1 MILITFRKQHYR
13 LFTAFVL
20 GVVMLAGN
28 SLFAQDC
35 PNNDHGVASWQ
46 AKRAIEDYTNRF
58 IIAQKEFARKK
69 LPNNEF
75 SVRVKIE
82 QLTSVYNKD
91 AGCIWI
97 AQFSG
102 AILPTVYDKDKE
114 QGYAHG
120 ILKIYAD
127 KNKDVQVVVNEGEG
141 LWKMSQ
147 KTSIL
152 YEDLPKEPGKWKELG
167 GPGEPPEPPGE
178 IANGEGTPTT
188 PTPPTPPKRNVISD
202 PEVVALGKRVAAAK
216 GEEKQKLTLEYYE
229 LIRRKTEAP

>member
-1 MILITFRKQHYR
+1 MTLIACRKRHYR
-13 LFTAFVL
+13 FFTTFVL

-28 SLFAQDC
+28 SLFAQTC
-35 PNNDHGVASWQ
+35 PDDHGVAPWQ
-46 AKRAIEDYTNRF
+46 AKRAIEDYSNRF

-91 AGCIWI
+91 TGCIWI

-102 AILPTVYDKDKE
+102 AILPTVYDKDKV

-152 YEDLPKEPGKWKELG
+152 YQDLPKEPGNWKEWG
-167 GPGEPPEPPGE
+167 GPGKLPEPPGE
-178 IANGEGTPTT
+178 IANGNGIPTT
-188 PTPPTPPKRNVISD
+188 SNPPKRDVMSD

-216 GEEKQKLTLEYYE
+216 GEEKQKLTLQYYE
-229 LIRRKTEAP
+229 LIRRKTQAP